1 MPGIQQIFVQNL
13 FKNAILNSKTR
24 HGVPCAC
31 GLRHTHI
38 PLHRPHSLPTL
49 QCPVAHV
56 PGTPLPCPCSIP
68 LRVPP
73 PRLRSLRPRCLP
85 PQRIP
90 RDVPWPFRASL
101 ATHCSLSAPPPLLV
115 RPPASAVSS
124 QPASQAQE
132 REFCACASAPP
143 PLPGCPCAPSPR
155 PPLSTHAARSL
166 ARTRARFAQVRVER
180 RRHSISD

>member
-115 RPPASAVSS
+115 RPPASAVCS
-124 QPASQAQE
+124 QPGPGARVLCLCLCSTSPAPAPQVHVHH
-132 REFCACASAPP
+132 SA
-143 PLPGCPCAPSPR
+143 LT
-155 PPLSTHAARSL
+155 LLARSL
-166 ARTRARFAQVRVER
+166 VHAPASR
-180 RRHSISD
+180 RCV